1 MNQDINNLQENKNIR
16 TIYEKLQENKKIV
29 EECNKKIA
37 ELNEAVA
44 SLDDA
49 IRINEEKNVTKEQI
63 EKLETEIEA
72 QEKASQLFENGNEQI
87 KNDIAEK
94 RKLSATLQA
103 SSMLNDTSLKAYYSK
118 KTDLLNEAS
127 AYIEKKQDALEMI
140 ENIAEIYDE
149 KSERLSQR
157 IEDIKA
163 DKDAKE
169 ADSEILV
176 PLVSRYAELNKRY
189 KLLCSFGNMIS
200 DKKAAEKKAIAE
212 EMEDIKET
220 FSSKMPDFNKKL
232 LESAGVKLESKFE
245 LDTRRKEMAIQRQE
259 SRLKTLEK
267 LAKQANDILEE
278 NDYVFDNQIHFYNR
292 DNNEKPEETKKD
304 EAQVEYTGF
313 KPAEPNNYGYN
324 VKDATFGLVEP
335 LKEHKLPEEKPAEE
349 KKDFEQEFENEYAF
363 LFGDNIMNNKNE
375 EQEVIP
381 PFPKTEPPKPADEE
395 TTKDDEVEANS
406 QETIIE
412 PPLDVFEMA
421 IAGKQNDF
429 TNFVRKN
436 NEEKPVE
443 EKSKAA
449 EPQNKYTKSM
459 YYKTLVQNARTEE
472 IDTKVKKKVDKEK
485 KNNLFK
491 RFWKKMENFL
501 LYPKEE
507 INNNELEQG
516 GRKK

>member
-16 TIYEKLQENKKIV
+16 TIYEKLQENKRIV

-94 RKLSATLQA
+94 RKLLATLQA
-103 SSMLNDTSLKAYYSK
+103 SSMVNDTALKAYYSK

-157 IEDIKA
+157 IEGIKA

-169 ADSEILV
+169 ADSETLV

-292 DNNEKPEETKKD
+292 DNNAQPEETKKD

-313 KPAEPNNYGYN
+313 KPATPNNYGYN
-324 VKDATFGLVEP
+324 VKDATYGLVEP

-375 EQEVIP
+375 KQEVIP
-381 PFPKTEPPKPADEE
+381 PFPKVEPPKPADEE

-421 IAGKQNDF
+421 IAGKPRYIAQP
-429 TNFVRKN
+429 VEEN
-436 NEEKPVE
+436 NEEKKDKKTENKQSYKNNPKYSRFNQAILENAKE
-443 EKSKAA
+443 EKI
-449 EPQNKYTKSM
+449 KS
-459 YYKTLVQNARTEE
+459 
-472 IDTKVKKKVDKEK
+472 KVKKKVEKEK
-485 KNNLFK
+485 KDKFFK
-491 RFWKKMENFL
+491 RMFK
-501 LYPKEE
+501 
-507 INNNELEQG
+507 G
-516 GRKK
+516 